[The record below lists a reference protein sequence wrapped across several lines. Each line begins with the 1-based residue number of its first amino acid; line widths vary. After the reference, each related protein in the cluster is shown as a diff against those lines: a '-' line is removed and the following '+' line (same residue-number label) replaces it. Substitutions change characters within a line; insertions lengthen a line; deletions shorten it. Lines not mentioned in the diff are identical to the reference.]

1 MANVENT
8 GSDTNNPN
16 PEVTEVT
23 EVTKKVERKSW
34 NFGNFGTRH
43 DGEVWSLVR
52 IKNKVGEKLPA
63 DEQDVISSNKS
74 ATPLVALARLMNL
87 EEKRDVKI
95 SKLQQQLTLYTAEL
109 NELTVERDAQIAA
122 AEMAA
127 IEAEAS
133 AALEAEEAAAAQIAR
148 LEEEAA

>member
-1 MANVENT
+1 MADVENT
-8 GSDTNNPN
+8 GSDNNNPN
-16 PEVTEVT
+16 SEVTE
-23 EVTKKVERKSW
+23 EVTKVERKSW

-52 IKNKVGEKLPA
+52 IKNKFGEKLPA

-74 ATPLVALARLMNL
+74 ATPLVALARLMNT

-95 SKLQQQLTLYTAEL
+95 SKLQQRVTLLTAEL
-109 NELTVERDAQIAA
+109 NGLITDRDAEIAA
-122 AEMAA
+122 AEVAA
-127 IEAEAS
+127 IEAAAA
-133 AALEAEEAAAAQIAR
+133 AALETEEAAAAQVAR

>member
-1 MANVENT
+1 MADVENT
-8 GSDTNNPN
+8 GSDNNNPN
-16 PEVTEVT
+16 PEVTE
-23 EVTKKVERKSW
+23 EVKKVERKSW
-34 NFGNFGTRH
+34 NFGHFGTRH

-52 IKNKVGEKLPA
+52 IKNEFGEKLPA

-74 ATPLVALARLMNL
+74 ATPLVALARLMNT

-95 SKLQQQLTLYTAEL
+95 SKLQQRVMLLTAEL
-109 NELTVERDAQIAA
+109 NGLIADRDAQIAA

-133 AALEAEEAAAAQIAR
+133 AALEAEEAAAAQVAR

>member
-23 EVTKKVERKSW
+23 EKVERKSW

-95 SKLQQQLTLYTAEL
+95 SKLQQKLTLYTAEL
-109 NELTVERDAQIAA
+109 NELTVERDAQVEAA
-122 AEMAA
+122 AAA
-127 IEAEAS
+127 ALEAEV
-133 AALEAEEAAAAQIAR
+133 AAEAAVEAEEAAAAQIAR
-148 LEEEAA
+148 LEEDVA